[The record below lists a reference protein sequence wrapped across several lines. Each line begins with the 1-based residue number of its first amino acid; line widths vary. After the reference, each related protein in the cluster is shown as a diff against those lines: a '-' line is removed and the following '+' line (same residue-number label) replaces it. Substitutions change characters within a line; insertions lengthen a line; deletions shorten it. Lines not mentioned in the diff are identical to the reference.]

1 MKFILGQKQEMSQVY
16 RDDKVVPVTVIKV
29 DSCKVTQVKNKE
41 KDGYSAVQ
49 IGCGSKKKINKPLKG
64 HLKNENFKYLKEFR
78 LDSQT
83 LNIGDILDL
92 TSFESGDKIKIT
104 GVSKGKGFQGVVRRH
119 GFKGHP
125 TSHGTKDQVRM
136 SGSIGATGPAHVF
149 KGTRM
154 GGQMGNVQITV
165 SNLEIIEVDEENNLI
180 KIKGAVPGHRNSL
193 VAVEGDGE
201 MKIIEKKKE
210 AEPKE
215 EKKEEEVASEEKEE
229 KKEISEAD
237 KAVESGE
244 EK

>member
-1 MKFILGQKQEMSQVY
+1 MKFILGKKQEMSQIY

-29 DSCKVTQVKNKE
+29 DSCKVTQIKNKE
-41 KDGYSAVQ
+41 KDGYNSVQ

-64 HLKNENFKYLKEFR
+64 HLKNESFKYLKEFR
-78 LDSQT
+78 LDGQA
-83 LNIGDILDL
+83 LNIGDVLDL

-119 GFKGHP
+119 GFKGQP

-154 GGQMGNVQITV
+154 GGQMGNVQVTV
-165 SNLEIIEVDEENNLI
+165 SNLEVVEVDRENNLI

-193 VAVEGDGE
+193 VALEGQGE
-201 MKIIEKKKE
+201 MRIEEVKKE
-210 AEPKE
+210 VEPKKEDENE
-215 EKKEEEVASEEKEE
+215 EKKQEEAREEMKDAEN
-229 KKEISEAD
+229 
-237 KAVESGE
+237 GE
-244 EK
+244 EKTN